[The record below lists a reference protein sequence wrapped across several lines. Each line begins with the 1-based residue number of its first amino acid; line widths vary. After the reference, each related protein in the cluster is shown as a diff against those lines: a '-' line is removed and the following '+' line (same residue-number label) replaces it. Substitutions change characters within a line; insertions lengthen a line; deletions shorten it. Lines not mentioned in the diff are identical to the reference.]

1 MQTKLAMYH
10 QRVERNIIANMSK
23 IDKATL
29 SDIYHV
35 SEYCGEIQRDMQRKE
50 KNTKPDSFYMKR

>member
-1 MQTKLAMYH
+1 MYN
-10 QRVERNIIANMSK
+10 QRVERNIIANIGK

-35 SEYCGEIQRDMQRKE
+35 SEYCADIQRDMQRKE
-50 KNTKPDSFYMKR
+50 HTTKPDSFYMKR